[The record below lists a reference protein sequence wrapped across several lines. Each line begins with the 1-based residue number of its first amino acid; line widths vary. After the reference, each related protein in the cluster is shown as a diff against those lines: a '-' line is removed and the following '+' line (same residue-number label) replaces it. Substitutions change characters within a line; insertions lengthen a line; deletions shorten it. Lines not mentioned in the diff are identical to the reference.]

1 MRLIVIA
8 SGSSANAAVIENNG
22 AAVLV
27 DCGVTLKTLKCGLA
41 KAGLSLSDLCAAF
54 ITHRHSDHIKGL
66 PVLARAADIPIYSA
80 VDIGLCSRF
89 EDKMTLSGFEVQ
101 AFECSHDVPCVG
113 YKISCGDKSICI
125 ATDSGTVTQ
134 SMLEALY
141 GCETVMIESNHDIG
155 MLKNG
160 FYPAH
165 LKARIMSPF
174 GHMSNSDCA
183 KLVTYLAGGGLR
195 RAVLAHL
202 SENNNTPLLAR
213 AETQGALAR
222 LAPDSGVTV
231 CNAGAGLI
239 VEF

>member
-8 SGSSANAAVIENNG
+8 SGSSANAAVVENNG

-27 DCGVTLKTLKCGLA
+27 DCGVTLRTLKCGLA
-41 KAGLSLSDLCAAF
+41 NAGLSLSDLRAVF

-80 VDIGLCSRF
+80 VDIGLCTHF
-89 EDKMTLSGFEVQ
+89 EDRMTQGGFEVQ

-113 YKISCGDKSICI
+113 YKISCGEKSVCI

-134 SMLEALY
+134 SMLQALY
-141 GCETVMIESNHDIG
+141 GCETVMIESNHDIE

-160 FYPAH
+160 FYPAR
-165 LKARIMSPF
+165 LKARIMSSR
-174 GHMSNSDCA
+174 GHLSNSDCA
-183 KLVTYLAGGGLR
+183 KLVSYLAGGGLR
-195 RAVLAHL
+195 NAVLAHL

-213 AETQGALAR
+213 AETQGALSR
-222 LAPDSGVTV
+222 LAPDSGVNV
-231 CNAGAGLI
+231 RHADAGLI
-239 VEF
+239 IEF